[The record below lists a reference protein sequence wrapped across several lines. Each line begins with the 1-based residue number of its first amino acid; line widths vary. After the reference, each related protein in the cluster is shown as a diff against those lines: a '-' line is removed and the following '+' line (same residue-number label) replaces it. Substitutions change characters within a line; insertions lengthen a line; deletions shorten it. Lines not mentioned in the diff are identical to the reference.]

1 MTGKIKY
8 DKIFTMDIFTTGKN
22 HKYNSLNEK
31 MSLDIFTAR
40 KTDIKDKIKFNCR
53 MSKVK

>member
-1 MTGKIKY
+1 
-8 DKIFTMDIFTTGKN
+8 MDIFTTGKN
-22 HKYNSLNEK
+22 HKYNSLDEK